1 MIRQE
6 FKNYK
11 TIQTKDPEKFDIM
24 LQEFLEDIRLK
35 NPDVQRFYDSA
46 IGHCAYIEWDEKICE
61 PENAKDEYELKG
73 IKYCCG
79 ECPMFVLQKDKRV
92 KRSICNKG
100 ERTWFEKN
108 ACNELYELIKEG
120 KIEI

>member
-6 FKNYK
+6 YKSYK

-24 LQEFLEDIRLK
+24 LQEFLEEIRLK
-35 NPDVQRFYDSA
+35 NPEVKRFYDAA
-46 IGHCAYIEWDEKICE
+46 IGHCAYVEWEEKICE
-61 PENAKDEYELKG
+61 PENARDEFELKG

-79 ECPMFVLQKDKRV
+79 ECPMFILQKDHRV
-92 KRSICNKG
+92 KKSICNKG
-100 ERTWFEKN
+100 ERTWYDRS

>member
-1 MIRQE
+1 MVRQE
-6 FKNYK
+6 YKSYK

-24 LQEFLEDIRLK
+24 LQEFLEEIRLK
-35 NPDVQRFYDSA
+35 NPEVQRFYDAA
-46 IGHCAYIEWDEKICE
+46 IGHCAYVEWEEKICE

-100 ERTWFEKN
+100 ERTWYDKS